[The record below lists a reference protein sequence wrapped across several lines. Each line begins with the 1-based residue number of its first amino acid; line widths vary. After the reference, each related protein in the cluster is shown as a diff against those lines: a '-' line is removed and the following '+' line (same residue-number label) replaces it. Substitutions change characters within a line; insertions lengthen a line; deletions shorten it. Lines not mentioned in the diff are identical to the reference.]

1 MYARV
6 VFGKVLTQNETV
18 VTSFYRSDVVPT
30 ARQQQGFKGIIQMV
44 NPETGE
50 TLSISLWETEAD
62 MKANENT
69 DYFKKQFAK
78 LASFDAT
85 GPRRAAYKVNV
96 LEYPASH

>member
-6 VFGKVLTQNETV
+6 IFGKILTQNENV
-18 VTSFYRSDVVPT
+18 VTSFYRNEVVPT
-30 ARQQQGFKGIIQMV
+30 AKQQKGFKGIIQMV

-62 MKANENT
+62 MKATENT
-69 DYFKKQFAK
+69 DYDKQQFAK

-85 GPRRAAYKVNV
+85 GPRRGAFKVNV
-96 LEYPASH
+96 LEYPAGQ

>member
-6 VFGKVLTQNETV
+6 IFGKILSQNENV
-18 VTSFYRSDVVPT
+18 VTSFYRNEVVPT
-30 ARQQQGFKGIIQMV
+30 ASQQQGFKGIIQMV

-62 MKANENT
+62 LKATENT
-69 DYFKKQFAK
+69 DYDKKQFAK

-85 GPRRAAYKVNV
+85 GPRKAAYKVNV
-96 LEYPASH
+96 MKYPTDQ

>member
-6 VFGKVLTQNETV
+6 IFGKIRSQNETV
-18 VTSFYRSDVVPT
+18 VTSFYRTEVVPT
-30 ARQQQGFKGIIQMV
+30 TRQQHGFKGIIQMV
-44 NPETGE
+44 NPATGE

-62 MKANENT
+62 MKATENT
-69 DYFKKQFAK
+69 DYDKKQFAK

-96 LEYPASH
+96 LEYPAGQ

>member
-6 VFGKVLTQNETV
+6 VFGKVQPQNETT
-18 VTSFYRSDVVPT
+18 VTQFYRDYVVPT
-30 ARQQQGFKGIIQMV
+30 AKQQKGFKGIIQMV
-44 NPETGE
+44 NPGTGE

-62 MKANENT
+62 MKATENT
-69 DYFKKQFAK
+69 DYDKKQFAK

-96 LEYPASH
+96 LEYPAGQ

>member
-62 MKANENT
+62 MKANENP
-69 DYFKKQFAK
+69 D
-78 LASFDAT
+78 
-85 GPRRAAYKVNV
+85 N
-96 LEYPASH
+96 

>member
-6 VFGKVLTQNETV
+6 IFGKTQTQNENV

-30 ARQQQGFKGIIQMV
+30 ARQQEGFKGIIQMV

-50 TLSISLWETEAD
+50 TISITLWETEAD
-62 MKANENT
+62 MKATENN
-69 DYFKKQFAK
+69 DYYKKQFAK

-85 GPRRAAYKVNV
+85 GPRRAAYKVNI
-96 LEYPASH
+96 LEYPEGQ

>member
-6 VFGKVLTQNETV
+6 IFGKVLTQNQNV
-18 VTSFYRSDVVPT
+18 VTSFYRNEVVPA

-50 TLSISLWETEAD
+50 TLSISLWESEAD
-62 MKANENT
+62 MKATENT
-69 DYFKKQFAK
+69 DYDKKQFAK
-78 LASFDAT
+78 LASFDAK

-96 LEYPASH
+96 LEYSADQ